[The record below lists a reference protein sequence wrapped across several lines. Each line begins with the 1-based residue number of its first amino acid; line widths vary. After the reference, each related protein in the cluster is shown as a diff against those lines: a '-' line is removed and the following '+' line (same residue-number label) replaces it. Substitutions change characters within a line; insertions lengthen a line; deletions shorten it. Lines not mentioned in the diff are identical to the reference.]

1 MPFEELESNRTH
13 WSKSFHERCDDLVS
27 VRLIRR
33 KRNGQNSPARDSILI
48 TMYRDA
54 MALLR
59 IKNGDRM
66 GFRMDHQT
74 LDLMIYNKAGML
86 NSQTGRSVRTYGSS
100 QPGTSPNRAIVEL
113 TFHLISNDET
123 CRRIIEALGE
133 HTTKYLGFRAYTAN
147 RDVRSAIVIRLTDE
161 SASI

>member
-1 MPFEELESNRTH
+1 MPFEELEGTRNH
-13 WSKSFHERCDDLVS
+13 WSKSFYERCDELVS

-33 KRNGQNSPARDSILI
+33 KRNGQDSPARDSILI

-54 MALLR
+54 MVSLR
-59 IKNGDRM
+59 IKDGDRM

-86 NSQTGRSVRTYGSS
+86 NPQTGRSVRTYGAS
-100 QPGTSPNRAIVEL
+100 QTGTSPNRGIVEL
-113 TFHLISNDET
+113 TFFLIANDDT

-147 RDVRSAIVIRLTDE
+147 RDVRSAIVVRLTDQ
-161 SASI
+161 SAVV